1 MEEIGLELGKI
12 TPLQFWNN
20 VCNKLNIIPPNNKI
34 LNSLWLYNYR
44 QNAVVDRDVL
54 AVLKKLKKSKYPLVA
69 ISNTQKAHVKINRKR
84 NLYQYFDFTLLS
96 CEVGLRKPDKA
107 IFVAASKKAHASFR
121 NLIFIDD
128 ELRWIK
134 VAKSYGLKTIH
145 FKSAGQL
152 KKELLKLETMKA
164 RNDVFKEMFSSD
176 ATSPVSYTWA
186 MEFILGFSK
195 AEIKQ
200 ILRQKKF
207 ERKMFYEIERAHE
220 EYMDTG
226 LFTTLDKKFRKPDFD
241 PNTNIDVDGE
251 GGDSGGGDGGFGG
264 GSSLGGGGMD
274 LGGGMDD
281 LGGPEGDDAGG
292 EDLGL
297 DAGGGV
303 APAPSPGGEP
313 AGEEEIPE
321 EPEANLKEEKTNM
334 LLTKNKSFNSITK
347 KLMEGIDLHL
357 TKIKK
362 EDERRNEDTSTE
374 EEETE

>member
-1 MEEIGLELGKI
+1 MHLVKKALIFDIGGVLIGSIGKPFLKHSANVLQVPIGKLKNRIQMEEIGLELGKI

-107 IFVAASKKAHASFR
+107 IFVAASKKAHASFG

-152 KKELLKLETMKA
+152 KKELLKLE
-164 RNDVFKEMFSSD
+164 
-176 ATSPVSYTWA
+176 
-186 MEFILGFSK
+186 IL
-195 AEIKQ
+195 
-200 ILRQKKF
+200 
-207 ERKMFYEIERAHE
+207 
-220 EYMDTG
+220 
-226 LFTTLDKKFRKPDFD
+226 
-241 PNTNIDVDGE
+241 
-251 GGDSGGGDGGFGG
+251 
-264 GSSLGGGGMD
+264 
-274 LGGGMDD
+274 
-281 LGGPEGDDAGG
+281 
-292 EDLGL
+292 
-297 DAGGGV
+297 
-303 APAPSPGGEP
+303 
-313 AGEEEIPE
+313 
-321 EPEANLKEEKTNM
+321 
-334 LLTKNKSFNSITK
+334 
-347 KLMEGIDLHL
+347 
-357 TKIKK
+357 
-362 EDERRNEDTSTE
+362 
-374 EEETE
+374 